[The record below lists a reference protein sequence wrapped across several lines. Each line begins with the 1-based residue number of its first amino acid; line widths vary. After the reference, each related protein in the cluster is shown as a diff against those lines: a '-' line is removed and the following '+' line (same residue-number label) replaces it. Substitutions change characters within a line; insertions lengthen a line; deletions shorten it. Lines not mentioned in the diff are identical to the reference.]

1 MSIDQDLCIAT
12 ALPSPDVGSMTDE
25 ELLIEYRETCDQ
37 RAFSELVR
45 RHQRGLR
52 AYLHRRFKNETVAE
66 DAVQTTFLRAH
77 LNCRQFREGRRVRS
91 WLYAIATNAAI
102 DIVRRRSR
110 REAVSLNGPP
120 TYSATDATAMLDTLP
135 DDEPL
140 PNERLMRGERH
151 AECRE
156 AVTQL
161 PERLR
166 VVVEL
171 LYFRGVSYREAAEIL
186 SVPLGTLKSRLHD
199 ALIKLRVIW
208 GRRREALSVT

>member
-1 MSIDQDLCIAT
+1 MSIDQDLSVSA
-12 ALPSPDVGSMTDE
+12 ALLHLDVSRMTDE
-25 ELLIEYRETCDQ
+25 ELLVKYRETCDQ
-37 RAFSELVR
+37 GAFSELVG
-45 RHQRGLR
+45 RHGRGLH
-52 AYLHRRFKNETVAE
+52 AYLHRRFRNETLAE
-66 DAVQTTFLRAH
+66 DAVQLTFLRAH
-77 LNCRQFREGRRVRS
+77 LNCRQFREGCRVRS

-110 REAVSLNGPP
+110 RDAVSLNTPP
-120 TYSATDATAMLDTLP
+120 ASPDTDATAMLDTLP
-135 DDEPL
+135 DDEPM

-166 VVVEL
+166 VVIEL

-199 ALIKLRVIW
+199 ALVKLRVIW
-208 GRRREALSVT
+208 ARRREALSVA